1 MAAEPDEGILKNIQ
15 NYATELRQLREQWM
29 ETDESPQDD
38 LETRLQ
44 ETVEDLQDR
53 LRRQQA
59 ELEKASNSNHL
70 FYITTPARIALTHF

>member
-1 MAAEPDEGILKNIQ
+1 MATELDEGILKNIQ
-15 NYATELRQLREQWM
+15 NYATELRQLREQRM

-70 FYITTPARIALTHF
+70 FYILQRGLH